1 MTAPPLSPPVL
12 DWPSVLVA
20 GMAAL
25 GVQVTASLAAPLV
38 CDCWEVDCPEGH
50 LWLAPTA
57 AQRAVW
63 ARDGAR

>member
-12 DWPSVLVA
+12 DWPAVLVA

-38 CDCWEVDCPEGH
+38 CDCGEVDCPAGQV
-50 LWLAPTA
+50 WLPPTA
-57 AQRAVW
+57 AQLAKW
-63 ARDGAR
+63 ARDGAP